1 MKKSH
6 AFFHT
11 KNGGIFMK
19 LTSGYMI
26 KEIAGNF
33 VIVPVGQNVVDYKNL
48 LQTNETGAFILQ
60 EIKENIPYDKIVEH
74 LMLKY
79 EANEEE
85 RDIIKD
91 DLNEFLYYAKK
102 NNLIED

>member
-1 MKKSH
+1 ML
-6 AFFHT
+6 
-11 KNGGIFMK
+11 K
-19 LTSGYMI
+19 LIELDKEHFDAVRSG
-26 KEIAGNF
+26 
-33 VIVPVGQNVVDYKNL
+33 
-48 LQTNETGAFILQ
+48 LQ